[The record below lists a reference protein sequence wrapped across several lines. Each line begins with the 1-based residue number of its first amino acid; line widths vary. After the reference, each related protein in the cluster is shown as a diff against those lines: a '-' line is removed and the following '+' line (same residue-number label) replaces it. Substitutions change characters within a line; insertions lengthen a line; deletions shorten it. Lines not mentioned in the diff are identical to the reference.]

1 MDKWLK
7 RVNPRSRETPTA
19 TTSRRPTIEDAPAGD
34 SNPGCSPSLPRIRML
49 AAVQLLLA
57 KLLAFLCANQLG
69 VTDIVKR
76 DITTHLSE
84 KTLMPFATTYLC
96 ESGFSALTSMK
107 TKYRHRLCGKR
118 FKTFSNSARHCRV
131 MCILSSTPFSLTCG
145 ECVCFGGA
153 GGYYQH
159 EKNIIYECGG
169 GYVAGD

>member
-1 MDKWLK
+1 MHL
-7 RVNPRSRETPTA
+7 PATA
-19 TTSRRPTIEDAPAGD
+19 TQVAL
-34 SNPGCSPSLPRIRML
+34 PSLPRIRML

-145 ECVCFGGA
+145 ECVCVWREA
-153 GGYYQH
+153 YKD
-159 EKNIIYECGG
+159 EKNI
-169 GYVAGD
+169 